1 MKKIIALIMCTV
13 MMLSVN
19 LNVFAA
25 ADTKEMVTKGT
36 EEIPLSVEYK
46 ESTTTESIS
55 LNITW
60 SDMKIKYNESVK
72 EWNSETLKYDVVEEG
87 GWKSYPTLT
96 LENRSNV
103 DLDITVTTAISSE
116 YAEKG
121 IGLSWQENDCQDVL
135 TDSTVPSAEMKF
147 KMYSVTSP
155 EKTNPNA
162 ASKIEFLAEF
172 SGDME
177 AALGDTV
184 ENLDN
189 ISIGT
194 IEITIK

>member
-1 MKKIIALIMCTV
+1 MCTV